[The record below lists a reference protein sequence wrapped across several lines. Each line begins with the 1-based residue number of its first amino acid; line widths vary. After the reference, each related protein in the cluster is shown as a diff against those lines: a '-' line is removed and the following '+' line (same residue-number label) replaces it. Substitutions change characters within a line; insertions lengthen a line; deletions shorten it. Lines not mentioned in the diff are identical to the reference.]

1 MFTMDGEFLAAMV
14 LVALVLAGMTALV
27 FVSRARIERLHRDGA
42 TPFRPRVRRDRR
54 G

>member
-1 MFTMDGEFLAAMV
+1 MDGEFLGAMI
-14 LVALVLAGMTALV
+14 LIALVLAGMTALV

-42 TPFRPRVRRDRR
+42 TSLRPRVRRDHR